1 NNAVYY
7 NQLNK
12 DFETYAISSPF
23 NISGEL
29 KGVELQVQQ
38 PIGWGFGFQA
48 NGTFVDGHDADGAKL
63 IGTSKWTGNLVGYYE
78 NHGLSVRMAYTYRSH
93 FLVGLDRAVPESQA
107 NFGTLD
113 ASVAYQITPN
123 VALTVDALNITNS
136 LLKYYAAIP
145 TQVRAVYDNGT
156 QVFLGI
162 KVKF

>member
-1 NNAVYY
+1 MQMGKNALY
-7 NQLNK
+7 
-12 DFETYAISSPF
+12 TISTPF

-29 KGVELQVQQ
+29 EGVEVQVQQ

-48 NGTFVDGHDADGAKL
+48 NGTYVDGHDADGNAL
-63 IGTSKWTGNLVGYYE
+63 IGTSKWVGNLVGYYE
-78 NHGLSVRMAYTYRSH
+78 NHGLSLRMAYTYRSH
-93 FLVGLDRAVPESQA
+93 FFVGLDRATPESQA

-113 ASVAYQITPN
+113 ASAAYQITPN

-136 LLKYYAAIP
+136 LLKYYGANT

-156 QVFLGI
+156 QLFMGI